1 VRWRKLKY
9 EWLRPED
16 YATLDTL
23 RLAVWTA
30 LRAAGNSLKIAFS
43 PFKKSVEN
51 SLT

>member
-1 VRWRKLKY
+1 MAV
-9 EWLRPED
+9 
-16 YATLDTL
+16 AGLDTL

-30 LRAAGNSLKIAFS
+30 LRAVGNSLKIAFS